1 MVQAIP
7 LYGAIGQNSA
17 YPGALAEGGA
27 RVSFLGFWKCSVS
40 WSDGGHTGVDIGKH
54 SLNCALSYK

>member
-17 YPGALAEGGA
+17 YPGALAEGGQEWA
-27 RVSFLGFWKCSVS
+27 FWGSGNVLYL
-40 WSDGGHTGVDIGKH
+40 DLMEVTQV
-54 SLNCALSYK
+54 